1 MTITIPLLWAAVLM
15 FVASEGILLYEFH
28 NADAKWKQTIVFG
41 ASIVAGAFGLFSY
54 LKGIEQGRR
63 QTAERLI
70 DKWTDPGMTPLRDLV
85 REITEGQTLTS
96 TLMRTTKGAILGGD
110 ELQARSKVVGMLN
123 FYEEVAI
130 AVMERSADELMLRRF
145 FRAVICQAFDNLE
158 SWIKNERTIDNE
170 GRYYI
175 YLEDLVERWKEDDV
189 S

>member
-1 MTITIPLLWAAVLM
+1 MTITIPLLWAAVLL

-96 TLMRTTKGAILGGD
+96 TLMRTTKGAI
-110 ELQARSKVVGMLN
+110 
-123 FYEEVAI
+123 
-130 AVMERSADELMLRRF
+130 
-145 FRAVICQAFDNLE
+145 
-158 SWIKNERTIDNE
+158 
-170 GRYYI
+170 
-175 YLEDLVERWKEDDV
+175 
-189 S
+189 